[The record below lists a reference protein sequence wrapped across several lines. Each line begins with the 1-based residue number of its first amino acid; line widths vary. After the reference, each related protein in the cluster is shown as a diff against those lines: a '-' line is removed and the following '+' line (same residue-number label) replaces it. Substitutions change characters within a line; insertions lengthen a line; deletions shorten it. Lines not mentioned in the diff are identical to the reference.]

1 VSVDGGRVANKLRA
15 GAAGDEERIP
25 FASSPTDSCVDP
37 GGVHAGVGSALFFD
51 AREVATTLRV
61 T

>member
-1 VSVDGGRVANKLRA
+1 MSVDGGRVAHELRT

-25 FASSPTDSCVDP
+25 FASSPTDSGVDP

-51 AREVATTLRV
+51 ARKMATTLRV